1 MLWLF
6 DRARL
11 LGLIPL
17 PRDTAQ
23 SPSPCEIA
31 RVITF
36 LSFLRN
42 SSAIST
48 VYLCQKN
55 YIRMFL
61 GKKIN
66 EQCISIFSNLIPK
79 LTWACFVVFIVS
91 HLWFFF
97 VFALS
102 LGMPRLVHVVEMEGR
117 LMISWCFPI
126 VWKMWQF
133 AATLWYTHSH
143 FPTVTMM
150 DNITQQVHGAVMV
163 EIIRRCVSIANFFT
177 ASLFNQHHCITTN
190 WTGSGNR

>member
-6 DRARL
+6 DRARP

-91 HLWFFF
+91 HLWFFLCVCTQF
-97 VFALS
+97 GHAKIGPCGGNGGKAHDIMVLPHRLENVTICSDIVIHS
-102 LGMPRLVHVVEMEGR
+102 LAFSYSDHDG
-117 LMISWCFPI
+117 
-126 VWKMWQF
+126 
-133 AATLWYTHSH
+133 
-143 FPTVTMM
+143 
-150 DNITQQVHGAVMV
+150 
-163 EIIRRCVSIANFFT
+163 
-177 ASLFNQHHCITTN
+177 QHHTAGP
-190 WTGSGNR
+190 WGGDGGNNQTVCVYCKLFHCQFV

>member
-6 DRARL
+6 DRARP

-31 RVITF
+31 RVIMF

-91 HLWFFF
+91 HLWFFC
-97 VFALS
+97 VCLHSVWACQDWS
-102 LGMPRLVHVVEMEGR
+102 MWWKWREG
-117 LMISWCFPI
+117 SW
-126 VWKMWQF
+126 
-133 AATLWYTHSH
+133 Y
-143 FPTVTMM
+143 
-150 DNITQQVHGAVMV
+150 HGASPSFGKCDNLQ
-163 EIIRRCVSIANFFT
+163 R
-177 ASLFNQHHCITTN
+177 HCDTLTRIFLQWPWWTTSHSRSMGR
-190 WTGSGNR
+190 WWWK